1 MVETTALYLLSA
13 FLGRQLG
20 CFFCVRKEGRKRR
33 IKKEVVGPKTRKARS
48 VLYYKLFYTIM
59 IHTTSIT
66 AKLLLLQASCPMLL
80 LASGYLASHS
90 LLRFLISIATPKRN
104 IKRKEIVTDALKHRP
119 TSAI

>member
-1 MVETTALYLLSA
+1 
-13 FLGRQLG
+13 LG

-104 IKRKEIVTDALKHRP
+104 IKRKGKNMGNIFRYASSQGIGKMKRNRD
-119 TSAI
+119 